1 MAYNFKSIADVEV
14 VAEPTESANVLIEEN
29 GIVKKAPKTA
39 VGGAGGSETP
49 DMVITISGSLHTG
62 STSSQMAVVHGGV
75 SAINAKL
82 QANECP
88 IVKIRHIDGAY
99 GDYIYM
105 RNEFDVSV
113 TAYGEGYWFS
123 CIVCSPSGP
132 SYYKINFAMD
142 TDYNFTWFNCSSILT

>member
-14 VAEPTESANVLIEEN
+14 IAEPSESANVLIEED

-39 VGGAGGSETP
+39 VGGAGGGSVEP
-49 DMVITISGSLHTG
+49 DMVIDIVGDLAG
-62 STSSQMAVVHGGV
+62 STSSQMTVAHGSV

-88 IVKIRHIDGAY
+88 IVKVRHICGAY

-105 RNEFDVSV
+105 RNEFDASV
-113 TAYGEGYWFS
+113 TAYGESYWFS
-123 CIVCSPSGP
+123 CIACLPSGP
-132 SYYKINFAMD
+132 TYYQVNFGMD
-142 TDYNFTWFNCSSILT
+142 TDHNFTWFGCSLILT